1 MAVWILDA
9 AHGGKDFGAISKD
22 GIKESEFVLEAAL
35 EAKKHLERNS
45 EKVILIRDE
54 DKTLSKEE
62 RIDIANNTD
71 ADYFISFHMS
81 FSKDESKRGVK
92 VLVVNENE
100 ENYRLGRLVRD
111 EIFSDL
117 RTNDLGVIKNNE
129 YKIYNNLK
137 SMGII
142 VYGEYL
148 SNKEAMNEFDA
159 KSYGMMVAKAALAF
173 RDKVLL
179 LSPVTEPKKTQKR
192 YWRLCIGYYSDYD
205 EAVKAM
211 IKEHKNG
218 VKNAH
223 IIPYEGR

>member
-9 AHGGKDFGAISKD
+9 AHGGNDFGAISKD
-22 GIKESEFVLEAAL
+22 GLKESEFVLEAVL

-54 DKTLSKEE
+54 DKTLNNKE
-62 RIDIANNTD
+62 RIDIANN
-71 ADYFISFHMS
+71 ADGNYFVSFHMN
-81 FSKDESKRGVK
+81 FSKDESERGVK
-92 VLVVNENE
+92 VLVINEGE
-100 ENYRLGRLVRD
+100 EDLRLGRLIRD

-117 RTNDLGVIKNNE
+117 RTNNLGVIKDE
-129 YKIYNNLK
+129 SKVYNDLNM
-137 SMGII
+137 MGIV

-148 SNKEAMNEFDA
+148 SNKEAMNELDA

-179 LSPVTEPKKTQKR
+179 LSPVTEPKKTQKK
-192 YWRLCIGYYSDYD
+192 YWRLCVGYYSDYD

-211 IKEHKNG
+211 IREHKNG

>member
-9 AHGGKDFGAISKD
+9 AYGGNDFGAISK
-22 GIKESEFVLEAAL
+22 GGVKESEFVLEAVL

-54 DKTLSKEE
+54 DKILSNEE
-62 RIDIANNTD
+62 RIDIANNTNG
-71 ADYFISFHMS
+71 DYFISFHMNS
-81 FSKDESKRGVK
+81 SKDESKRGVK
-92 VLVVNENE
+92 VLVVNDGAED
-100 ENYRLGRLVRD
+100 YRLARLIRD
-111 EIFSDL
+111 EIYSDL
-117 RTNDLGVIKNNE
+117 RTNNLGIVKDE
-129 YKIYNNLK
+129 SKVYDNLN
-137 SMGII
+137 MIGII

-148 SNKEAMNEFDA
+148 SNKEAIKELDA

-179 LSPVTEPKKTQKR
+179 LSPVTEPKKTQKK

-211 IKEHKNG
+211 IREHKNG

-223 IIPYEGR
+223 IIPYEGQ